1 MNCANKCKHLQT
13 IVSAKVSLTLDRTN
27 TSIRKSAMIMTS
39 ILNESG
45 NESVLLPSKSTIH
58 HQRQQNRIEIAKGIK
73 LAFSPTKVVVHWDG
87 KLLPDMSDKE
97 TLVDRLPVLLS
108 SIADGTT

>member
-1 MNCANKCKHLQT
+1 
-13 IVSAKVSLTLDRTN
+13 
-27 TSIRKSAMIMTS
+27 MIMAS

-73 LAFSPTKVVVHWDG
+73 LAFSPTKVVAHWDG
-87 KLLPDMSDKE
+87 KLLPNMSDKE
-97 TLVDRLPVLLS
+97 PWLTDCQYYCLQLLMEQLS
-108 SIADGTT
+108 QSGMCFDTTASNTGKFM